1 MAGLSASGLITQIRN
16 RRSTLRRRRPS
27 RQSFNFSESDSDDIS
42 DLDIVENVTS
52 PSQEMTTINIT
63 PPPPPINIVIP
74 TPPPPPPAVIP
85 VSRPTIVPPPPPI
98 SNPFQPSRQLPR
110 TPVRN
115 NRLITTRQNIS
126 QLNNNLQLRVN
137 RRNNINGLN
146 FLRR

>member
-1 MAGLSASGLITQIRN
+1 
-16 RRSTLRRRRPS
+16 
-27 RQSFNFSESDSDDIS
+27 
-42 DLDIVENVTS
+42 
-52 PSQEMTTINIT
+52 MTTITIT
-63 PPPPPINIVIP
+63 PPPPPINIVI
-74 TPPPPPPAVIP
+74 PPPPPPAVIP
-85 VSRPTIVPPPPPI
+85 VSRPTTAPPPPPI

-115 NRLITTRQNIS
+115 NTLTDTRHNVS